1 MATFAIE
8 IPDEQVERILT
19 ALCANYQ
26 YDATISDP
34 NSDNPQDTIDNPQTP
49 YQFANEI
56 VRKYLV
62 ENTVSYEAKLARQQ
76 AMNSL
81 DAAPVITD
89 PAI

>member
-1 MATFAIE
+1 MANFAIE
-8 IPDEQVERILT
+8 IPDEQVERILN
-19 ALCANYQ
+19 ALCDNYQ
-26 YDATISDP
+26 YNATVSDP
-34 NSDNPQDTIDNPQTP
+34 NSDNPQDSIDNPQTP